1 MFKKKRKFKK
11 AQVSI
16 YVAFIFT
23 ALIIIV
29 ITAVLAPMGV
39 LFNAEMYIAGENLM
53 LQGNDTIAK
62 IKDDAIRESILGV
75 IDTALKAQQN
85 NIEINAD
92 MFRFSWI
99 LILGLTAL
107 VVFLFT
113 RRLVETSGGAGGFI

>member
-1 MFKKKRKFKK
+1 MFKNKFKK

-23 ALIIIV
+23 AFIIII

-39 LFNAEMYIAGENLM
+39 LFNAKMYLAGEDIL
-53 LQGNDTIAK
+53 LQGN
-62 IKDDAIRESILGV
+62 ESISNIRDDEVRNAILAT
-75 IDTALKAQQN
+75 IDKAFLAQQN

-99 LILGLTAL
+99 FILGLTAS
-107 VVFLFT
+107 VVFLFK
-113 RRLVETSGGAGGFI
+113 RRLVETSGGSGGFV

>member
-1 MFKKKRKFKK
+1 MFKKKRTSKK

-23 ALIIIV
+23 ALVIIV

-39 LFNAEMYIAGENLM
+39 LFNAKMYEAGEDL
-53 LQGNDTIAK
+53 LLKGN
-62 IKDDAIRESILGV
+62 ESISNIRDDEVREAVLST
-75 IDTALKAQQN
+75 IDKAFLAQQN

-92 MFRFSWI
+92 IFRFSWI
-99 LILGLTAL
+99 FILGLTAL

-113 RRLVETSGGAGGFI
+113 RKLVETTGGGVFI